1 MGRPLRKLHH
11 ALYLR
16 SDLGDCNIHHDRFGS
31 HFAVKRMDAQRF
43 VSKNARLEKAD
54 HKKDAPMVDG
64 WW

>member
-1 MGRPLRKLHH
+1 M
-11 ALYLR
+11 LYLR
-16 SDLGDCNIHHDRFGS
+16 SDQGNCNIRTMIGS
-31 HFAVKRMDAQRF
+31 HSHSAVKRMDVQRF